1 MINFD
6 NIKEHNPN
14 QPQLPDHAYIILI
27 TGGSDQEKPIHYSIW
42 LVINKILINFFYALK
57 IHLKQNINS

>member
-14 QPQLPDHAYIILI
+14 QPQLPDHPYIILI
-27 TGGSDQEKPIHYSIW
+27 TGGSDQEKPIHYSI
-42 LVINKILINFFYALK
+42 
-57 IHLKQNINS
+57 